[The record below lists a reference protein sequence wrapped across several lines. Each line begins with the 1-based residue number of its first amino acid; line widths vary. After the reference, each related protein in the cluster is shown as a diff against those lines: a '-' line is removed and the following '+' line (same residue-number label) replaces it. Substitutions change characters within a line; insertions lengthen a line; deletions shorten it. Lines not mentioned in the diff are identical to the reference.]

1 MKRKLKSEIF
11 PLGGCRGGGGDGEPG
26 YQWWDHHY
34 SLISPPTPPP
44 APPAA
49 PPAPPAPAPPPVL
62 SLSLSAPENLSLT
75 APGDVQSSLIMK

>member
-1 MKRKLKSEIF
+1 MRQKLMKKKRCEIF
-11 PLGGCRGGGGDGEPG
+11 PLGGLRPGGGGEGEPG

-44 APPAA
+44 S
-49 PPAPPAPAPPPVL
+49 L

-75 APGDVQSSLIMK
+75 TPGDVQFRLKQ

>member
-1 MKRKLKSEIF
+1 MMRQKLMKRKLKSEIF
-11 PLGGCRGGGGDGEPG
+11 PLGGCRGISGGGDGEPG

-34 SLISPPTPPP
+34 SLISPPTPP
-44 APPAA
+44 
-49 PPAPPAPAPPPVL
+49 PAPPPVL